1 MEQNSNKQGH
11 QSEESLGRLRRVAGL
26 APKDPELRLAL
37 AQALL
42 ENSLPDEAID
52 QLRSVI
58 TMSPNHL
65 EARKLLDIT
74 SQEPS
79 CTRETTAPP
88 SPTPATQS
96 NPSRRQ

>member
-11 QSEESLGRLRRVAGL
+11 QNEESLGRLRRIAGL

-58 TMSPNHL
+58 TMAPNHL
-65 EARKLLDIT
+65 EARKLLDIAL
-74 SQEPS
+74 Q
-79 CTRETTAPP
+79 APL
-88 SPTPATQS
+88 SHS
-96 NPSRRQ
+96 